1 MSHLKRKE
9 KLALLLCA
17 LFLAAAAVALIT
29 ANQLQV
35 RQTDTQMQSN
45 ITASSGSSQAST
57 PEDGEKNLQKDTDA
71 AAQFA
76 VVSLYDGHVAA
87 FYPDEEQ
94 PFLTLGVTEDELT
107 AADRLLLMK
116 GIPAASRAELLHIL
130 EDFES

>member
-1 MSHLKRKE
+1 
-9 KLALLLCA
+9 
-17 LFLAAAAVALIT
+17 
-29 ANQLQV
+29 
-35 RQTDTQMQSN
+35 MQSN
-45 ITASSGSSQAST
+45 TTASSGSSQAST
-57 PEDGEKNLQKDTDA
+57 PEDGEKNLQKDADA

-94 PFLTLGVTEDELT
+94 PFLTLNVPEDELT